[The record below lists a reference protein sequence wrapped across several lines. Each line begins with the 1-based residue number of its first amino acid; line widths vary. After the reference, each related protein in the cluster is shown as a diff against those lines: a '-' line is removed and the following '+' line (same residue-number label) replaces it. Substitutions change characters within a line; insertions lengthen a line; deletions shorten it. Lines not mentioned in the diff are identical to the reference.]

1 MLHPGDYPSQF
12 YDEEDDERDVN
23 SAVKTALT
31 VLGKVHSMTSFISY
45 QLTLRLSNSCLKIPS
60 LLVHFIT
67 FTHIY
72 YNYRRVDHRRHRGNL
87 GGFRVREEEAVG

>member
-1 MLHPGDYPSQF
+1 MITRSMVCKGHFHFLIWFYRCERMLHPGDYPSQF

-45 QLTLRLSNSCLKIPS
+45 QLTLRLSNTLN
-60 LLVHFIT
+60 LV
-67 FTHIY
+67 
-72 YNYRRVDHRRHRGNL
+72 
-87 GGFRVREEEAVG
+87 

>member
-31 VLGKVHSMTSFISY
+31 VLGKVHSMISFVSY
-45 QLTLRLSNSCLKIPS
+45 QLTLRLLNSCHCTLFKNSIPS
-60 LLVHFIT
+60 GT
-67 FTHIY
+67 FYHIY
-72 YNYRRVDHRRHRGNL
+72 THL
-87 GGFRVREEEAVG
+87 L